1 MFIIIEFSDSKMSLE
16 YVSAL
21 GWLDGL
27 TASGIIL
34 SSVIFGLLS
43 LYKAKK
49 LGAKLL
55 AIAALTMFFVGCL
68 WLGPFVDFIMVL
80 VFNTNISPTMYYS
93 LLSYTNVVPAL
104 VFAMYLGGSLLLPKK
119 KWIIVGIYIIL
130 GGIFEYFLWFQN
142 DLSFSYPAFSDGDL
156 INAEFV
162 RNYITF
168 YFVVVFL
175 VSALIFLGIGFA
187 VKAKQSTG
195 ELRKKFLYLSLG
207 FIIFVVCGAL
217 DSVVTLPVAIGVVRA
232 VMMTFALWMYLGLKT

>member
-1 MFIIIEFSDSKMSLE
+1 M
-16 YVSAL
+16 VSPE

-49 LGAKLL
+49 LKAKLL

-68 WLGPFVDFIMVL
+68 WLGPFIDFILVL
-80 VFNTNISPTMYYS
+80 FFNTNIEPIWVYS
-93 LLSYTNVVPAL
+93 LFSYTNVAPAL
-104 VFAMYLGGSLLLPKK
+104 IFAMYLGGSLLLPKR
-119 KWIIVGIYIIL
+119 KWIIVAIYIIL

-142 DLSFSYPAFSDGDL
+142 AQSFLYTPPGSGDL
-156 INAEFV
+156 IDAEFV

-168 YFVVVFL
+168 YFVVIFL

-195 ELRKKFLYLSLG
+195 ALRKKFIYLSLG
-207 FIIFVVCGAL
+207 FIIFVACGAL
-217 DSVVTLPVAIGVVRA
+217 DSILKLPVAIGVVRA

>member
-1 MFIIIEFSDSKMSLE
+1 M
-16 YVSAL
+16 VSPI

-34 SSVIFGLLS
+34 SSAIFGLLS

-49 LGAKLL
+49 LRAKLL
-55 AIAALTMFFVGCL
+55 AIAALTMFFVGFL
-68 WLGPFVDFIMVL
+68 WLGPFIDFIMVL
-80 VFNTNISPTMYYS
+80 FFKTNITPIWVYS
-93 LLSYTNVVPAL
+93 LLSYTNVAPAL
-104 VFAMYLGGSLLLPKK
+104 IFAMYLGGTLLLPKK

-130 GGIFEYFLWFQN
+130 GGIFEIFLWFQN
-142 DLSFSYPAFSDGDL
+142 DLSFTFTLVVPGEDL
-156 INAEFV
+156 IDAEFV
-162 RNYITF
+162 RDFYTF
-168 YFVVVFL
+168 YFVGVFL

-195 ELRKKFLYLSLG
+195 ELRKKFMYLSIG

-217 DSVVTLPVAIGVVRA
+217 DSILKLPIAIGVVRG

>member
-1 MFIIIEFSDSKMSLE
+1 M
-16 YVSAL
+16 VSPT

-49 LGAKLL
+49 LHAKLL

-80 VFNTNISPTMYYS
+80 FFNTNISPTWYYS
-93 LLSYTNVVPAL
+93 LLSYTNVAPAL
-104 VFAMYLGGSLLLPKK
+104 IFAMYLGGSLLAPKR

-130 GGIFEYFLWFQN
+130 GVIFEYFLWLQN
-142 DLSFSYPAFSDGDL
+142 AQSFSYSTPLAGSGDL

-162 RNYITF
+162 RTYITF
-168 YFVVVFL
+168 YFVVLFL

-187 VKAKQSTG
+187 IKAKQSTG

-207 FIIFVVCGAL
+207 FIIFVACGAL